1 MKITEWQLYVLNTP
15 SWRPMN
21 PARRRKRDEASMTN
35 QKVLMKSQRVAD
47 TLPAVSDEELPVYQA
62 MVRQFGDP
70 FAPLVV
76 PPLSRRATTRD
87 KKRTG
92 RLTQLV
98 WDSLLPDGTVDPM
111 KMVSAALVS
120 TGELPM
126 VPQEV
131 AQEA

>member
-1 MKITEWQLYVLNTP
+1 MKITEWQLYVLKTP

-21 PARRRKRDEASMTN
+21 PARRRKRDEALMATPRKTALN
-35 QKVLMKSQRVAD
+35 QHVGVM
-47 TLPAVSDEELPVYQA
+47 PAVDDTDLLIYRSMIVKL
-62 MVRQFGDP
+62 GDP
-70 FAPLVV
+70 FAPVETQ
-76 PPLSRRATTRD
+76 PMSKRAASRDR
-87 KKRTG
+87 KKTG